1 MFGDKKKHT
10 RRGTASSRKTNSRPV
25 TTCDRKTLKTGR
37 VSERVT
43 IRPSKKPSARKSVAS
58 MQRTRSGRGA
68 TRSGGAGVKFSI
80 PGWFFRAVFY
90 VGVCAFIG
98 IKAPWGEYWNKVQ
111 HIANKPLANITI
123 QGEFNYL
130 SRDKIQKVVE
140 EHMEGDFVDMDLK
153 KIKASIERHPWVE
166 RVSLKRIWPD
176 SMVIDVVEQKPI
188 ARWGKSGF
196 INQYGEIIEIGENA
210 MLAHLPVLYGAENN
224 SREITSTYLGMAEA
238 LSGRGLM
245 LSGIQVDS
253 TLSWEIVLNKDFLVA
268 LGREDILERL
278 RRFLDIY
285 QHQMGEEKHK
295 LKRVDMRYDSGMAV
309 EWKSVDD
316 QWAHSSTNV
325 DITNNSGR
333 VN

>member
-1 MFGDKKKHT
+1 MFGSKKKNT
-10 RRGTASSRKTNSRPV
+10 RRGAAPARKASVRPAG
-25 TTCDRKTLKTGR
+25 TRDRKTLKTGR

-43 IRPSKKPSARKSVAS
+43 IKPARKSSARKSLTS
-58 MQRTRSGRGA
+58 TQRVRSNRGA

-90 VGVCAFIG
+90 VGVCVFVG

-153 KIKASIERHPWVE
+153 KIKRSIERHPWVE

-176 SMVIDVVEQKPI
+176 SMIIDVVEQKPI

-196 INQYGEIIEIGENA
+196 INQYGEIIQIGENA

-268 LGREDILERL
+268 LGREDILVRL
-278 RRFLDIY
+278 RRFLNIY
-285 QHQMGEEKHK
+285 QHQMGEEKYK

-309 EWKSVDD
+309 EWKSAEG
-316 QWAHSSTNV
+316 QLAHSSTNAS
-325 DITNNSGR
+325 ITNNSGR

>member
-1 MFGDKKKHT
+1 MFGNKKKQT

-25 TTCDRKTLKTGR
+25 ATRDRKALKTGR

-43 IRPSKKPSARKSVAS
+43 IKPSKKPPARKSLAS
-58 MQRTRSGRGA
+58 TQRTRNSRGA
-68 TRSGGAGVKFSI
+68 TRSSGAGVKFSI
-80 PGWFFRAVFY
+80 PGWFLRAVFY
-90 VGVCAFIG
+90 VGVCIFIG
-98 IKAPWGEYWNKVQ
+98 VKAPWGEYWNKVQ

-130 SRDKIQKVVE
+130 SGDKIQKVIE

-176 SMVIDVVEQKPI
+176 SMVVDVTEQKPI

>member
-1 MFGDKKKHT
+1 MFGDKKKQT
-10 RRGTASSRKTNSRPV
+10 RRGTPSSRRTSSRPV
-25 TTCDRKTLKTGR
+25 TTRDRKILKTGR

-43 IRPSKKPSARKSVAS
+43 IRPSKKPAARKNLAS
-58 MQRTRSGRGA
+58 TQRTRSSRGA
-68 TRSGGAGVKFSI
+68 TRSGGAGIKFSL
-80 PGWFFRAVFY
+80 PGWLFRAVFY
-90 VGVCAFIG
+90 VGVFVFIG
-98 IKAPWGEYWNKVQ
+98 MNAPWKEYWNKVQ
-111 HIANKPLANITI
+111 HIANKPLANIAI

-153 KIKASIERHPWVE
+153 KIKSSIERHPWVE
-166 RVSLKRIWPD
+166 RVSLRRIWPD

-210 MLAHLPVLYGAENN
+210 MLTHLPVLYGAENN

-268 LGREDILERL
+268 LGREDILARL

-285 QHQMGEEKHK
+285 QHQMGEEKYK

-316 QWAHSSTNV
+316 QWAHSSSNV